1 MHLLIG
7 WTDIELCL
15 MVRKVLRKIFSPWSK
30 NSSERLQQTRDQQ
43 HEKAEELTPGHHDR
57 ATQIGVF
64 H

>member
-1 MHLLIG
+1 VIRSLL
-7 WTDIELCL
+7 
-15 MVRKVLRKIFSPWSK
+15 KKIFRPWSK
-30 NSSERLQQTRDQQ
+30 NSSERLQEARDEQ